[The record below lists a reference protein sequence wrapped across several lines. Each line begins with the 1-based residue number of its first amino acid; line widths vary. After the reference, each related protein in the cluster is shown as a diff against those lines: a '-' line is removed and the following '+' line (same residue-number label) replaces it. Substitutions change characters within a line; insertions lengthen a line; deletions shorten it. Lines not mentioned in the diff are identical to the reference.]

1 MSIANKEDFEAMW
14 KMRYGNDKVRYT
26 EARKFLD
33 DFNVAL
39 ETNLKLARSLDSDSG
54 YEVFNIGD

>member
-1 MSIANKEDFEAMW
+1 MTIANKEDFEAMW
-14 KMRYGNDKVRYT
+14 KLRYGNGKVNHS

-33 DFNVAL
+33 DFNLSA